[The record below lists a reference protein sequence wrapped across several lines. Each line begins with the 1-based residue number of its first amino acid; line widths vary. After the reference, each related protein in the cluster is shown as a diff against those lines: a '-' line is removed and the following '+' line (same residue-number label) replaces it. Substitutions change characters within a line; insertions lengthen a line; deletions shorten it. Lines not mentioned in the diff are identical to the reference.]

1 LPRSRRPPAILA
13 ALDRRAQLVDG
24 RPKIPKTA
32 AEATAIERQ
41 AGRRRFS
48 LDPGGHVLKPVD
60 FGPLCA

>member
-48 LDPGGHVLKPVD
+48 LDPGGM
-60 FGPLCA
+60 F